1 MQLTASQTR
10 AIEEGQAVPVAVN
23 QTDCVILRKDVFD
36 RVQHLIYDD
45 SDLTPEEM
53 RSLLARMG
61 REAGWD
67 EPEMDAYDNYDEE
80 RSKRCQ

>member
-1 MQLTASQTR
+1 MKLTSDQTK
-10 AIEEGQAVPVAVN
+10 AIEDGQAVPVAVN

-45 SDLTPEEM
+45 SDLTRDEM
-53 RSLLARMG
+53 QHLLAKIG
-61 REAGWD
+61 SQAGWD

-80 RSKRCQ
+80 RKKLCP